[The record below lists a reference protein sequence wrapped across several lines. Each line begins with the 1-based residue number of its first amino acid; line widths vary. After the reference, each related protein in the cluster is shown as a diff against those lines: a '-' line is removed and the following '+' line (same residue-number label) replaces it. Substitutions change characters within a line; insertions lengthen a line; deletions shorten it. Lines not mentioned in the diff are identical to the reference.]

1 MVALA
6 QRSRAVQASALASGA
21 LVPLATEV
29 LPLPGCD
36 PFVVRRLISAT
47 PKHLKRA
54 GPKANPFRPWDPRLE
69 VEQLHHHVVLLNKY
83 PVQPGHLL
91 LINNHWAP
99 QNGWLQQQDWSA
111 VIELWRQQDGLW
123 FFNSCPEAGASQ
135 PHRHLQLLPRHAEE
149 ASCPLVNQLISADG
163 GGGTAWGGAMA
174 CRNIPAP
181 SELQPE
187 HLVEAYQELA
197 QELGFGDPELDAKP
211 QGFYNLLFA
220 NGWMAMVA
228 RSRESHA
235 GFSVNALGFA
245 GYLLATEGC
254 DLQWL
259 QQHGPLQLLAAV
271 SG

>member
-29 LPLPGCD
+29 LALAGWE

-47 PKHLKRA
+47 PKHLRRA
-54 GPKANPFRPWDPRLE
+54 GPKPNPFLPWDPRLE
-69 VEQLHHHVVLLNKY
+69 VDQLQRHVVLLNKY

-99 QNGWLQQQDWSA
+99 QNGWLQLQDWQA

-123 FFNSCPEAGASQ
+123 FFNSCAEAGASQ
-135 PHRHLQLLPRHAEE
+135 PHRHLQLLPRQPQEL
-149 ASCPLVNQLISADG
+149 SCPLAALLSNSEAPSG
-163 GGGTAWGGAMA
+163 SAWGGAMA
-174 CRNIPAP
+174 SRVLPW
-181 SELQPE
+181 PE
-187 HLVEAYQELA
+187 TLKAEQLLEAYRALA
-197 QELGFGDPELDAKP
+197 QQLGFGQVGRDPQP

-220 NGWMAMVA
+220 RGWMAMVA
-228 RSRESHA
+228 RRCESHA
-235 GFSVNALGFA
+235 GFSVNALGFG

-254 DLQWL
+254 NLNWL
-259 QQHGPLQLLAAV
+259 QQHGPLKLLSAV
-271 SG
+271 SS